1 MKMLCKYDIIY
12 VIDSKGDEIMSD
24 STWNNEL
31 LFDSNERITIPF
43 SILNYVG
50 LGDSKE
56 VAICKYYYKAE
67 KVLLIRDINNIK
79 DCEVIGFASADEK
92 RRYIIPAYL
101 RKGFSKIEFF
111 IVNEELLLLL
121 KAG

>member
-1 MKMLCKYDIIY
+1 
-12 VIDSKGDEIMSD
+12 MSG

-31 LFDSNERITIPF
+31 IFDSSGRITIPF
-43 SILNYVG
+43 SILTYVG
-50 LGDSKE
+50 LESSKE
-56 VAICKYYYKAE
+56 VAICKYYYKAD
-67 KVLLIRDINNIK
+67 KVFLIRDINNIK

-101 RKGFSKIEFF
+101 RKGVLKLEFF
-111 IVNEELLLLL
+111 VVNKELLLQI